1 MITVVYGAVS
11 DSVAHTHTVLRV
23 ALAPGAGAHL
33 ARPSA
38 IAHRPRP
45 STAPVLRPHRVPRD
59 SSLVFYSYIQYSLE
73 SVEISCSI
81 VNGARVQFTHYSS
94 QGWVYTIINLPYLL
108 FAIFD
113 PIAAF
118 RLPSSHAARAS
129 TPNGDMR
136 PSRKAQG
143 QGHARPKQAP
153 RATRHVRLWA
163 ADWAHLSSWG
173 GAPAV

>member
-1 MITVVYGAVS
+1 MS
-11 DSVAHTHTVLRV
+11 HTHILCSVWPWRLGLGRISH
-23 ALAPGAGAHL
+23 GH
-33 ARPSA
+33 RPSRIGPGRA
-38 IAHRPRP
+38 PRLC
-45 STAPVLRPHRVPRD
+45 SAPHRVPRD

-129 TPNGDMR
+129 RRQMETCAP
-136 PSRKAQG
+136 A
-143 QGHARPKQAP
+143 ARPKGKAMLGPSKRHAP
-153 RATRHVRLWA
+153 RDTFDCGQQTGLTSRLV
-163 ADWAHLSSWG
+163 G

>member
-1 MITVVYGAVS
+1 MITVVYGAV
-11 DSVAHTHTVLRV
+11 SVAHTHTVLRV

-129 TPNGDMR
+129 RRQMETCAP
-136 PSRKAQG
+136 A
-143 QGHARPKQAP
+143 ARPKGKAMLGPSKRHAP
-153 RATRHVRLWA
+153 RDTFDCGQQTGLTSRLV
-163 ADWAHLSSWG
+163 G